1 MPTHE
6 EDSAF
11 LRDYRRLSKAQKL
24 LFLRMRNLMIGD
36 LREMESGDATWFR
49 DGLVHKLRGVHGLYE
64 LRWAENGR
72 AIFSFGIQ
80 QQSGLLH
87 ICWHRCGTH
96 DILP

>member
-24 LFLRMRNLMIGD
+24 LLLRMRSLMVED

-49 DGLVHKLRGVHGLYE
+49 DGLVHKLRGVQGLYE
-64 LRWAENGR
+64 LRWAEDGR
-72 AIFSFGIQ
+72 AIFSLGTQ
-80 QQSGLLH
+80 QRSGLLH
-87 ICWHRCGTH
+87 VRWHRCGTH

>member
-24 LFLRMRNLMIGD
+24 LLLRMRSLMIDD
-36 LREMESGDATWFR
+36 LREMEAAEATWFR
-49 DGLVHKLRGVHGLYE
+49 EGLVHKLQGAHNRYE
-64 LRWAENGR
+64 LRWAQDGR
-72 AIFSFGIQ
+72 AIFSFGQ
-80 QQSGLLH
+80 QQRSCLLH
-87 ICWHRCGTH
+87 IHWHRCGTH